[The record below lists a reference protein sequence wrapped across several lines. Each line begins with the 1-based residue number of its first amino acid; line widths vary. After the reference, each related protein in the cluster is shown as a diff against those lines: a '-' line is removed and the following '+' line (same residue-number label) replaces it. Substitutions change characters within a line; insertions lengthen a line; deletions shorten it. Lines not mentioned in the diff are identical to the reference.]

1 MGCPQNGQGANLTPA
16 QARVQLAGP
25 VLLILQGG
33 AVPVFPQTSIAAPSR
48 EVRILQLPGR
58 RNRSA
63 SANIYPQIV
72 GGRQWE
78 KAVVPVLEDPRWVA
92 LSFRFLS
99 PKIQR
104 SLVGEALA
112 QSFHAQGYGP
122 L

>member
-1 MGCPQNGQGANLTPA
+1 MGCPQNGQGANLTPG

-58 RNRSA
+58 RARVVSA
-63 SANIYPQIV
+63 DIYPVIV
-72 GGRQWE
+72 GGKQWDV
-78 KAVVPVLEDPRWVA
+78 AVAPVLEDPRWVSPA
-92 LSFRFLS
+92 FRFL
-99 PKIQR
+99 PPEVQR
-104 SLVGEALA
+104 SVVGEALA
-112 QSFHAQGYGP
+112 MSFHQQGYGP